1 MKKRMKQVLALGV
14 AVMLVLGGCTEKP
27 EEPVVEETPKVEEGE
42 GIEVVEEET
51 ESIVPEK
58 QAVPLSV
65 SIDTNQKTYYFEDGE
80 KAYLYLQYC
89 DVTVEGGEN
98 VNLKKNIENW
108 SMERSEQL
116 RSEALSFESDA
127 AENLKNTGDFFNNYS
142 LYQRITT
149 SRIDSQVVSLLENT
163 DYYTGGA
170 HGMFCREGINFD
182 AQSGKR
188 LNLSEIFSDYE
199 GFQAVA
205 TEKIIDYLK
214 TNYEEELF
222 PDYIEM
228 VEGLWADELG
238 PEWYFDGS
246 GIVIIIQQ
254 YLVGPASVG
263 APEIHL
269 PYAEMKQY
277 IKEIY
282 LPDDSDGVS
291 KFEKNQE
298 IFLQISELEEELPM
312 MLQYKDIDGIP
323 SCALWL
329 GNQKK
334 TMEGFTTLTNSYLLR
349 NHGEIFCLIE
359 VDFASD
365 DYVTY
370 IYRLTEGRIQ
380 EIDQLKGSISMGNIN
395 SDKIVMEFWVNLLGT
410 YGGVK
415 NYRFDENQEFV
426 TEDTEYRLSENQVVL
441 TTMVDL
447 PVILEET
454 DSILPAGSHIVLNS
468 TDGESF
474 VKFTIQETG
483 QTGVLL
489 VQRAEGDYY
498 NVSING
504 INESECFEF
513 LPYAG

>member
-1 MKKRMKQVLALGV
+1 M
-14 AVMLVLGGCTEKP
+14 
-27 EEPVVEETPKVEEGE
+27 
-42 GIEVVEEET
+42 
-51 ESIVPEK
+51 
-58 QAVPLSV
+58 
-65 SIDTNQKTYYFEDGE
+65 
-80 KAYLYLQYC
+80 
-89 DVTVEGGEN
+89 
-98 VNLKKNIENW
+98 
-108 SMERSEQL
+108 
-116 RSEALSFESDA
+116 
-127 AENLKNTGDFFNNYS
+127 
-142 LYQRITT
+142 
-149 SRIDSQVVSLLENT
+149 
-163 DYYTGGA
+163 
-170 HGMFCREGINFD
+170 
-182 AQSGKR
+182 
-188 LNLSEIFSDYE
+188 
-199 GFQAVA
+199 
-205 TEKIIDYLK
+205 
-214 TNYEEELF
+214 
-222 PDYIEM
+222 
-228 VEGLWADELG
+228 
-238 PEWYFDGS
+238 
-246 GIVIIIQQ
+246 
-254 YLVGPASVG
+254 
-263 APEIHL
+263 
-269 PYAEMKQY
+269 
-277 IKEIY
+277 
-282 LPDDSDGVS
+282 
-291 KFEKNQE
+291 
-298 IFLQISELEEELPM
+298 
-312 MLQYKDIDGIP
+312 
-323 SCALWL
+323 
-329 GNQKK
+329 
-334 TMEGFTTLTNSYLLR
+334 TNSYLLR

-468 TDGESF
+468 TDGERF